1 MRNKSTMLD
10 LKPDEIYELL
20 ERCDWGTLLVVDEN
34 KPYGIEVSHYVSE
47 GKIYFI
53 INPRG
58 KAATCMEK
66 NPHVAYKVCKAN
78 LPQQRWSAATV
89 EGSVEQVR
97 EPQAIRDAFMKLAE
111 RLNRDRDRYKKL
123 GEKFSHE
130 GKASPVYYLPIATM
144 SGKASQKGF
153 FPGDASKENI

>member
-1 MRNKSTMLD
+1 MRSTIAMLD
-10 LKPDEIYELL
+10 LTPDEMYSLL
-20 ERCDWGTLLVVDEN
+20 EKCDWGTLLVVDGK

-58 KAATCMEK
+58 KAGRCMGK
-66 NPHVAYKVCKAN
+66 NPRVAYKVCKAH

-89 EGSVEQVR
+89 EGKVEQVR
-97 EPQAIRDAFMKLAE
+97 EPQAIRDAFMMLAE
-111 RLNRDRDRYKKL
+111 RLDRDRDRYKQL
-123 GEKFSHE
+123 GEKFSAPGE
-130 GKASPVYYLPIATM
+130 VSPVYSLPIENL

-153 FPGDASKENI
+153 FAGEETGD